1 MNDHVAYVYREH
13 GDEVEEVECRITKH
27 RNGDG
32 VDVWSPTHDLT
43 DDEIERV
50 ESEWSDANER
60 RVPLWYDEEAS

>member
-1 MNDHVAYVYREH
+1 MSDHVVYVYREH
-13 GDEVEEVECRITKH
+13 GDEVEEVECRITRR
-27 RNGDG
+27 RNGCG